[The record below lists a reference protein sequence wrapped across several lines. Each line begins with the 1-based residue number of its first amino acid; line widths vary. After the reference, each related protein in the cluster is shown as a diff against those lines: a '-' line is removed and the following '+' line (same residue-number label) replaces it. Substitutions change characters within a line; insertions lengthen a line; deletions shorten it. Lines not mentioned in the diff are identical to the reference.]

1 MTFLAIALGVSS
13 AGIHLAKGLTMTDR
27 THLLAR
33 AAQLISEAGKRNY
46 LPPSELY
53 VGRQTGTD
61 TRQALLAA
69 ATYLFDKAHRPPRAP
84 RKRVSPFMRERG
96 F

>member
-13 AGIHLAKGLTMTDR
+13 ADIYLAKGRPMTDR
-27 THLLAR
+27 SHLLAR
-33 AAQLISEAGKRNY
+33 AETLMTEAGKRNY
-46 LPPSELY
+46 LPPTELF

-69 ATYLFDKAHRPPRAP
+69 ATYLYDKANRPPRTP